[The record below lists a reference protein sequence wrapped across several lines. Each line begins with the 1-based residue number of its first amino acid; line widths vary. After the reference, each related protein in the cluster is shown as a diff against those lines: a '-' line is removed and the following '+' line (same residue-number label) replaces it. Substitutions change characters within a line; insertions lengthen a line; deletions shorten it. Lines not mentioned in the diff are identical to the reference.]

1 MRLEKP
7 GISSRFLPAFAI
19 FAEDRR
25 QFGNLCVQARTIALT
40 FHDLCLQYFESQRR
54 HDGIQ
59 KTDTGRNRGAHG
71 RRKQR
76 GKLGCH
82 RSRTRLHPGPT
93 FGLSAR
99 RTRTDR
105 AGSTAAP
112 LHHTQL
118 PHRRR
123 GADRRGYGARMPP
136 RILVRQRSPGRRHQ
150 RERRTYRTDLRPT
163 HRPDRLHPGRLSL
176 SPRGCRSHRTND
188 RTLRHRAPRHPRYR
202 WSART
207 HHRRPFHPGGQY
219 RGRSDDRRSIP
230 VGKRHGLRRSLCRH
244 RRPGPRFHRRRRSPH
259 RRRHAS
265 RTLLRRRMLHAG
277 QTLHGRRFAL
287 FRQQPLRKRRGRF
300 DLRGSLHRF
309 APQILAADRRN
320 VLVLQRRQRRQPEQ
334 PPLQERR
341 SAPVRPPAGMQIR
354 QQLRPSKDPLR
365 WSWAA
370 IRSITTPR
378 RFRSPTWWNRTDVR
392 H

>member
-1 MRLEKP
+1 MRLGKP

-40 FHDLCLQYFESQRR
+40 FHDLCLQYFESQRQ

-82 RSRTRLHPGPT
+82 RSRTRLHTGPT

-123 GADRRGYGARMPP
+123 GADRRSYGARMPP

-150 RERRTYRTDLRPT
+150 RERRTYGSTTDSPPRPPT
-163 HRPDRLHPGRLSL
+163 SWPSIAIAPRLS
-176 SPRGCRSHRTND
+176 
-188 RTLRHRAPRHPRYR
+188 
-202 WSART
+202 
-207 HHRRPFHPGGQY
+207 
-219 RGRSDDRRSIP
+219 
-230 VGKRHGLRRSLCRH
+230 K
-244 RRPGPRFHRRRRSPH
+244 
-259 RRRHAS
+259 
-265 RTLLRRRMLHAG
+265 
-277 QTLHGRRFAL
+277 
-287 FRQQPLRKRRGRF
+287 
-300 DLRGSLHRF
+300 
-309 APQILAADRRN
+309 
-320 VLVLQRRQRRQPEQ
+320 
-334 PPLQERR
+334 
-341 SAPVRPPAGMQIR
+341 
-354 QQLRPSKDPLR
+354 PS
-365 WSWAA
+365 
-370 IRSITTPR
+370 
-378 RFRSPTWWNRTDVR
+378 NG
-392 H
+392 

>member
-1 MRLEKP
+1 MRLGKP
-7 GISSRFLPAFAI
+7 GISSRFLSAFAI

-82 RSRTRLHPGPT
+82 RSRTRLHPGPS

-123 GADRRGYGARMPP
+123 GADRRGYGARMPL

-150 RERRTYRTDLRPT
+150 RERRTYRTDLRPP
-163 HRPDRLHPGRLSL
+163 RPPTSWPSIAIAPRLS
-176 SPRGCRSHRTND
+176 
-188 RTLRHRAPRHPRYR
+188 
-202 WSART
+202 
-207 HHRRPFHPGGQY
+207 
-219 RGRSDDRRSIP
+219 
-230 VGKRHGLRRSLCRH
+230 K
-244 RRPGPRFHRRRRSPH
+244 
-259 RRRHAS
+259 
-265 RTLLRRRMLHAG
+265 
-277 QTLHGRRFAL
+277 
-287 FRQQPLRKRRGRF
+287 
-300 DLRGSLHRF
+300 
-309 APQILAADRRN
+309 
-320 VLVLQRRQRRQPEQ
+320 
-334 PPLQERR
+334 
-341 SAPVRPPAGMQIR
+341 
-354 QQLRPSKDPLR
+354 PS
-365 WSWAA
+365 
-370 IRSITTPR
+370 
-378 RFRSPTWWNRTDVR
+378 NE
-392 H
+392 